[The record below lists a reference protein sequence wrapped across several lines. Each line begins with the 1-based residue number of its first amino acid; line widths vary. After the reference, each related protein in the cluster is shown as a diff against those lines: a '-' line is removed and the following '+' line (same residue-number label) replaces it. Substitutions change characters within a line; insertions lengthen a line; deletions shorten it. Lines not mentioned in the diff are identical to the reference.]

1 MEQRYLILVD
11 EQSQDP
17 QLKKIAKN
25 LHDEG
30 IELIYQ
36 EINPN
41 DYVTRHSDEDISFDQ
56 ELFTNALKK
65 IPFINH
71 LDVFATDYNLIEEQ
85 LKGINVLSIFN
96 EILPFYN
103 KKIVIYSAQIEGVI
117 KDILARENE
126 SFEEQVSMLKL
137 LTHYDVE
144 YLTSEGEFGAKL
156 KSLIAKEQNISID
169 NQLISNMKDISS
181 TKILFSIPP
190 FNNMVLPDVAEIM
203 MSKDPLSIKLK
214 KEITDHIMAIITNIE
229 TDE

>member
-11 EQSQDP
+11 EQSQGT
-17 QLKKIAKN
+17 QLQRIAEV

-36 EINPN
+36 EINPKN
-41 DYVTRHSDEDISFDQ
+41 YVTRHSDEDISFDQ
-56 ELFTNALKK
+56 ELFTNELKT
-65 IPFINH
+65 IPFIKH
-71 LDVFATDYNLIEEQ
+71 LDVFATDYNLIENQ

-96 EILPFYN
+96 DILPFYN

-126 SFEEQVSMLKL
+126 SFDEQVSMLKL

-144 YLTSEGEFGAKL
+144 YWTSEGEFGAKL

-169 NQLISNMKDISS
+169 NQLIDNMTDISS
-181 TKILFSIPP
+181 TKIRFSIPP
-190 FNNMVLPDVAEIM
+190 FNKMVLPDVAKIL
-203 MSKDPLSIKLK
+203 MSKDSRSIKLK

-229 TDE
+229 TYE